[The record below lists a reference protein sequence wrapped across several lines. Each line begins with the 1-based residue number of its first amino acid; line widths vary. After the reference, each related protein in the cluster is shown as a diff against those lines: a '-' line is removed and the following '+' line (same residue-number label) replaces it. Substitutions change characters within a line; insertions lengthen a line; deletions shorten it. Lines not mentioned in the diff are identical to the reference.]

1 MEESTLI
8 PISTSVQLE
17 ARIYNPSVSLP
28 HSPVPKGLAIVA
40 HLTFNSRGVGRSTGR
55 ASWTGAS
62 ESEDYQHVLSWSM
75 RDFEA
80 RHSSVRGASV
90 VLCGYS
96 AGSLYCSTAQVKAS
110 SPTWAS
116 QPPLYVLISYPCG
129 VLWAL
134 SLFQSARY
142 ERALSQLLAGKE
154 AKVLVVYGTKDD
166 FTGRKTYES
175 WIEGMGSSEL
185 RVEVIEDGDHFW
197 RTRASLQQLVD
208 CVDAWVSS
216 ESD

>member
-1 MEESTLI
+1 MEESILI

-17 ARIYNPSVSLP
+17 ARIYDPSVSLSN
-28 HSPVPKGLAIVA
+28 SPVPKGLAIVA
-40 HLTFNSRGVGRSTGR
+40 HPYGSLGGCFDDHVVCALAEAFLVKRQFQVVTFNSRGVGQSTGR

-80 RHSSVRGASV
+80 RHPSVQGASV

-110 SPTWAS
+110 GPTWAS
-116 QPPLYVLISYPCG
+116 HPPLYVLISYPRG

-142 ERALSQLLAGKE
+142 DRALSQLLTGKE

-166 FTGRKTYES
+166 FTSRKTYES
-175 WIEGMGSSEL
+175 WIKADQSQR
-185 RVEVIEDGDHFW
+185 RV
-197 RTRASLQQLVD
+197 
-208 CVDAWVSS
+208 
-216 ESD
+216 